1 MRTVNIVSATNGAVV
16 ATVAGSAV
24 QDGESATSA
33 EPVTFTAIPAGDGFY
48 VSLWTGNCSAAAN
61 GANDNAGGLPKTC
74 VVPAGASPIQAGA
87 AFAPVADCAA
97 QNRNPG
103 TNIRTCGNCKGG
115 RVETKESRT
124 CVPAF
129 AKARADNCESAGWSV
144 TPNGEECAIRVSIV
158 FKSESHD
165 SCEFVS
171 ECGLW
176 FDSGQDGEV
185 AFPQSSGPGDTR
197 RFVVRCDEGK
207 NPSAGNDA
215 GQTMCCDEPTT
226 QDPTTGQCQV
236 TADSCRSFNL
246 NAEPHPTDNTKCVC
260 KSGYTG
266 EPPACRDPNLA
277 SGLLPAGIPITG
289 AISPADIPGADK
301 NEKCETIGGTYQLVF
316 NFDNCEFAAPR
327 GAYVL
332 LDSSAPDGLT
342 FWRGCALQ
350 RKIVDAGDEQAFC
363 VANKCP
369 AGKVVRGN
377 VCTDGTWNQC
387 NELTRGSAVI
397 LVGQNRTPATRTRP
411 VPTRRS
417 PRRRRRRSCALAT
430 RATPATA
437 PPATVSR
444 ARINQ
449 TPPLPGRGLP
459 LVSESFPPKPGTH
472 SRRSGVAPPTGT
484 IHPRKVNP
492 PPRKRGSM
500 GSRFR
505 GKGLIF
511 HRERINFSRERIN
524 R

>member
-1 MRTVNIVSATNGAVV
+1 MDIGGDSAADCFLVVHPEFDRTATAFDNDGEVYRPANPAKLCHEEYPDCGDQVQVDPANPFSGCQGPMRTVNIVSATNGTVV

-115 RVETKESRT
+115 RVPTEESKT
-124 CVPAF
+124 CVPSNQ
-129 AKARADNCESAGWSV
+129 KAEADNCETAGWSV
-144 TPNGEECAIRVSIV
+144 TPNGENCAIRVSIV
-158 FKSESHD
+158 ATTVSHD
-165 SCEFVS
+165 SCDFVS
-171 ECGLW
+171 ECEGW
-176 FDSGQDGEV
+176 FVDRQDGEV
-185 AFPQSSGPGDTR
+185 TFPQSSGPGDTR

-260 KSGYTG
+260 KSGFTG
-266 EPPACRDPNLA
+266 EPPACRDLNLA

-301 NEKCETIGGTYQLVF
+301 NEKCETIGGTYKLVF

-369 AGKVVRGN
+369 AGKVVRN
-377 VCTDGTWNQC
+377 NDCTGGTWNQC
-387 NELTRGSAVI
+387 NELSGSD
-397 LVGQNRTPATRTRP
+397 PAYA
-411 VPTRRS
+411 
-417 PRRRRRRSCALAT
+417 CDANAT
-430 RATPATA
+430 C
-437 PPATVSR
+437 SDS
-444 ARINQ
+444 
-449 TPPLPGRGLP
+449 
-459 LVSESFPPKPGTH
+459 SESTIQTAEQLCTCNQGYTGDGTPGNCVE
-472 SRRSGVAPPTGT
+472 G
-484 IHPRKVNP
+484 
-492 PPRKRGSM
+492 
-500 GSRFR
+500 
-505 GKGLIF
+505 
-511 HRERINFSRERIN
+511 ED
-524 R
+524 